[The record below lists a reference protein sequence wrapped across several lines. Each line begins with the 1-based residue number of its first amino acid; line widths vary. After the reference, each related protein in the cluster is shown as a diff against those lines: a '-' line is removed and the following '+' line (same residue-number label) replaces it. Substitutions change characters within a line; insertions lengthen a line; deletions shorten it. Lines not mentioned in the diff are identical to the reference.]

1 MIALNVRNLVI
12 ARGVKPRD
20 VCSYLRSLDISEK
33 VAKGIASGSRKSLT
47 LNQVEILCYKLKVVP
62 NDLYLWSA
70 DRQHPY
76 VEGHPI
82 NQIKAGDPLPDIIT
96 ESKDLP
102 IEDLRKVH
110 NYIEQ
115 LKKKDKK

>member
-33 VAKGIASGSRKSLT
+33 VAKGIASGSRKSLN

-62 NDLYLWSA
+62 NDLYLWSVVLLSISCCKCNTIA
-70 DRQHPY
+70 
-76 VEGHPI
+76 
-82 NQIKAGDPLPDIIT
+82 N
-96 ESKDLP
+96 
-102 IEDLRKVH
+102 LRCAYR
-110 NYIEQ
+110 NYCFY
-115 LKKKDKK
+115 KSTKYFSYTNAK